1 MFKHSSIPPAVFAIG
16 GVALS
21 LSACSP
27 KPAADPR
34 TQAPLVQTATAT
46 PASASEQSF
55 TGVVS
60 ARVQSDIGFRVSGK
74 VVERLV
80 DVGRTVR
87 RGQPLMRIDRTDFEL
102 NLAGLKAKADQATAD
117 EARYRDLVAAG
128 AVSASAYGQIKA
140 NAEAAQAQMRVAQ
153 NEAGYSVIVADAD
166 GVVVQTLAEPGQVVA
181 AGQTVVKL
189 AHAGPR
195 EATVNLPETFRPA
208 LGSEA
213 SATVFGTAGDAP
225 ARLRQLSDSAD
236 PITRTFEA
244 RYVLGGSAAQAPLG
258 ATVSI
263 RRSAPGAVSGVTV
276 PVGALADRGQG
287 SGVFVV
293 DTATSTVRFQPVR
306 IVSLGEGTAVVDGA
320 LASGVTVVSLGANLL
335 RSGEKVRLSSAQ
347 VAAQ

>member
-1 MFKHSSIPPAVFAIG
+1 MPAARP
-16 GVALS
+16 VATLLAAAALMG
-21 LSACSP
+21 LSACSRSQ
-27 KPAADPR
+27 ADPR
-34 TQAPLVQTATAT
+34 LDAPLVRIAVAE
-46 PASASEQSF
+46 PASATSESF
-55 TGVVS
+55 TGIVS
-60 ARVQSDIGFRVSGK
+60 AKVQSDLGFRVGGK

-80 DVGRTVR
+80 DAGQTVR
-87 RGQPLMRIDRTDFEL
+87 KGQPLMRIDPTDFEL

-117 EARYRDLVAAG
+117 EVRYRDLVAAG
-128 AVSASAYGQIKA
+128 AVSASTYGQIKA

-195 EATVNLPETFRPA
+195 EATVNLPETVRPA

-213 SATVFGTAGDAP
+213 SAAVFGAAGDAP

-236 PITRTFEA
+236 PVTRTFEA
-244 RYVLGGSAAQAPLG
+244 RYVLGGSATQAPLG

-263 RRSAPGAVSGVTV
+263 QLSAPRARSGVTV

-287 SGVFVV
+287 PGVFVV
-293 DTATSTVRFQPVR
+293 DTATSSIRFQPVR
-306 IVSLGEGTAVVDGA
+306 IVSLGEDTAVVEGA
-320 LASGVTVVSLGANLL
+320 LATGVTVVGLGANLL
-335 RSGEKVRLSSAQ
+335 RDGEKVRLSK

>member
-1 MFKHSSIPPAVFAIG
+1 MPASRPTFR
-16 GVALS
+16 ALLAAS
-21 LSACSP
+21 ALVGLAACSRP
-27 KPAADPR
+27 QADPR
-34 TQAPLVQTATAT
+34 LEAPLVRIAVAE
-46 PASASEQSF
+46 PAAASAQSF
-55 TGVVS
+55 TGIVT
-60 ARVQSDIGFRVSGK
+60 ARVQSDLGFRVAGK
-74 VVERLV
+74 IVERLV
-80 DVGRTVR
+80 DTGQTVH

-117 EARYRDLVAAG
+117 EARYRDLVGAG
-128 AVSASAYGQIKA
+128 AVSASTYGQIKA

-195 EATVNLPETFRPA
+195 EATVNLPETVRPA

-213 SATVFGTAGDAP
+213 SAAVFGAAGDAP

-236 PITRTFEA
+236 PVTRTFEA

-263 RRSAPGAVSGVTV
+263 RLSVPRAGSGVTV

-287 SGVFVV
+287 AGVFVV
-293 DTATSTVRFQPVR
+293 DTATSSVRFQPIR
-306 IVSLGEGTAVVDGA
+306 IVSLGEDTAVVDGA
-320 LASGVTVVSLGANLL
+320 LASGVTVVSLGATLL
-335 RSGEKVRLSSAQ
+335 RGGEKVRLSSAE

>member
-1 MFKHSSIPPAVFAIG
+1 MFKHSSIPPAVLAIS
-16 GVALS
+16 GVALG
-21 LSACSP
+21 LLACSARP
-27 KPAADPR
+27 EADPR

-46 PASASEQSF
+46 PASAGEQSY

-80 DVGRTVR
+80 DVGQTVH
-87 RGQPLMRIDRTDFEL
+87 RGQLLMRIDQTDFEL

-117 EARYRDLVAAG
+117 EARYRDLVGAG
-128 AVSASAYGQIKA
+128 AVSASTYGQIKA

-195 EATVNLPETFRPA
+195 EATVNLPETVRPG
-208 LGSEA
+208 LGSKA
-213 SATVFGTAGDAP
+213 SAAVFGAAGDAP

-236 PITRTFEA
+236 PVTRTFEA
-244 RYVLGGSAAQAPLG
+244 RFVLGGSAAQAPIG

-263 RRSAPGAVSGVTV
+263 RLPTPRAGSGVTV

-287 SGVFVV
+287 AGVFVV
-293 DTATSTVRFQPVR
+293 DTATSSVRFLQVR
-306 IVSLGEGTAVVDGA
+306 IVSLGEDTAVVDGA

-335 RSGEKVRLSSAQ
+335 RGGEKVRLSGAQ
-347 VAAQ
+347 VAAR